1 LQPEGFPFSSPHFP
15 RRNASV
21 GANRTLFDDLAKKP
35 VDFVPDHGASDR
47 YVTRAIDRAV
57 PRWTGERKI
66 QPHLASGKAG
76 ERDRIAAHDCVPST
90 RNAVLAKAGT
100 YRMPLNSPLL

>member
-57 PRWTGERKI
+57 PRRTGKRKI
-66 QPHLASGKAG
+66 QGTSGVRQTG
-76 ERDRIAAHDCVPST
+76 ERDRIAAHDCVPSI
-90 RNAVLAKAGT
+90 RNVLAKAGAH
-100 YRMPLNSPLL
+100 RMPLNSPLL